1 MQLRDN
7 PGRLIQELEEQARG
21 VRDQFSDLL
30 GVADAVTGFATEV
43 RDSLS
48 EIKTLLIAVRDSNIE
63 PIRYEDAQVETLIR
77 RVRVTTAGTALQGPG
92 IDVPKGFTT
101 VVRMRRHTGTPNG
114 YIALSEHA
122 VSSTDTRIEMR
133 DNDSISINVSNWS
146 KIWFDADTNTTDFEL
161 IVEQ

>member
-1 MQLRDN
+1 MQAPPN
-7 PGRLIQELEEQARG
+7 RLIQQLEAQARG
-21 VRDQFSDLL
+21 VSEEFSDLL

-43 RDSLS
+43 RDALT

-63 PIRYEDAQVETLIR
+63 PVRYDDAQVETLIR
-77 RVRVTTAGTALQGPG
+77 RVRVATAGTSVQGPG

-101 VVRMRRHTGTPNG
+101 VVRMRRHSGSPNG

-122 VSSTDTRIEMR
+122 VSSTDTRIETQ

>member
-1 MQLRDN
+1 MQAPPN
-7 PGRLIQELEEQARG
+7 RLIQQLEAQASG
-21 VRDQFSDLL
+21 VSEQFSDLL

-63 PIRYEDAQVETLIR
+63 PIRYDDAQVETLIR
-77 RVRVTTAGTALQGPG
+77 RVRVTTAGTSVQGPN
-92 IDVPKGFTT
+92 IAVPKGFTT

-114 YIALSEHA
+114 YVALSEHA
-122 VSSTDTRIEMR
+122 VSSTDTRIETQ

>member
-7 PGRLIQELEEQARG
+7 PGRLIQELEEPARG

-43 RDSLS
+43 RDALT

-101 VVRMRRHTGTPNG
+101 VIRMRRHSGTPNG

-133 DNDSISINVSNWS
+133 DNDSVSINVSNWS
-146 KIWFDADTNTTDFEL
+146 KLWFDADSNTTDIDL

>member
-1 MQLRDN
+1 MQTPPN
-7 PGRLIQELEEQARG
+7 RLIQQLEAQARG
-21 VRDQFSDLL
+21 VSEQFSDLL
-30 GVADAVTGFATEV
+30 GVADAVTGFAAEV

-48 EIKTLLIAVRDSNIE
+48 EIKSLLIAVRDSNIE

-92 IDVPKGFTT
+92 VPVPKGFTT
-101 VVRMRRHTGTPNG
+101 VIRMRRHSGTPNG
-114 YIALSEHA
+114 YVALSEHA

-133 DNDSISINVSNWS
+133 DNDSVSINVSKWS
-146 KIWFDADTNTTDFEL
+146 KLFFDADSSNTDFEL

>member
-1 MQLRDN
+1 MQARPN
-7 PGRLIQELEEQARG
+7 RLIQQLEAQARG
-21 VRDQFSDLL
+21 VSDQFSDLL
-30 GVADAVTGFATEV
+30 GVADAVTGFASEV

-63 PIRYEDAQVETLIR
+63 PIRYDDAQVETLIR
-77 RVRVTTAGTALQGPG
+77 RVRVTTAGTKVQGPG

-101 VVRMRRHTGTPNG
+101 VVRMRRHSGTPNG
-114 YIALSEHA
+114 YIAMSEHA

-133 DNDSISINVSNWS
+133 DNDSVSINVSNWS
-146 KIWFDADTNTTDFEL
+146 KLWFDADSNTTDFEL

>member
-43 RDSLS
+43 RDALT

-77 RVRVTTAGTALQGPG
+77 RVRVTTAGTALVDENGTLKRFDFLMIADKIRLVARGEVHETELVMEVDQL
-92 IDVPKGFTT
+92 VP
-101 VVRMRRHTGTPNG
+101 
-114 YIALSEHA
+114 L
-122 VSSTDTRIEMR
+122 
-133 DNDSISINVSNWS
+133 
-146 KIWFDADTNTTDFEL
+146 
-161 IVEQ
+161 

>member
-43 RDSLS
+43 RDALT

-63 PIRYEDAQVETLIR
+63 PIRYDDAQVETLIR
-77 RVRVTTAGTALQGPG
+77 RVRVTTAGTSLQGPG
-92 IDVPKGFTT
+92 IAVPKGFTT
-101 VVRMRRHTGTPNG
+101 VIRMRRHSGTPNG
-114 YIALSEHA
+114 YVALSEHA

-133 DNDSISINVSNWS
+133 DNDSVSINVSNWS
-146 KIWFDADTNTTDFEL
+146 KLWFDADSSNTDFEL

>member
-43 RDSLS
+43 RDALT

-101 VVRMRRHTGTPNG
+101 VIRMRRHTGTPNG

-133 DNDSISINVSNWS
+133 DNDSVSINVSNWS
-146 KIWFDADTNTTDFEL
+146 KLWFDADSNTTDFEL

>member
-1 MQLRDN
+1 MQLRNTPD
-7 PGRLIQELEEQARG
+7 RLIQEMEAQARG
-21 VRDQFSDLL
+21 VSEQFSDLL

-43 RDSLS
+43 RDALT

-77 RVRVTTAGTALQGPG
+77 RVRVTTAGTSLQGPG
-92 IDVPKGFTT
+92 ITVPKGFNT
-101 VVRMRRHTGTPNG
+101 VVR
-114 YIALSEHA
+114 SEHA

-133 DNDSISINVSNWS
+133 DNDSVSINVSNWS
-146 KIWFDADTNTTDFEL
+146 KLWFDADSNNTDFEL